1 MYQYR
6 IGRTLTSLE
15 GRVLVFNPGMTALRK
30 ELTE

>member
-15 GRVLVFNPGMTALRK
+15 GRVLVL
-30 ELTE
+30 LTPEKLATP